1 MKVGVYQFEPRF
13 GEVKKN
19 IEKVEKGLHPIK
31 EALIVLPEL
40 FNTGYQFTSQEELA
54 SLAEEIPGGL
64 TTARLA
70 DLARKNL
77 LHIVAGITER
87 EGDNFYNSAV
97 LIGPY
102 GYLAH
107 YRKVHLFM
115 EEKQWFTA
123 GDKGWEVYDI
133 GPAKIGLMI
142 CFDWIFPEVA
152 RTLALK
158 EAEIICHPSN
168 LLIPF
173 LGQRAM
179 IVRAIENMVYTITCN
194 RTGWEERGGKE
205 RLTFT
210 GMSQVV
216 NPRGEVLLTLKR
228 DEEGVAMV
236 GIDPAVAR
244 NKAFTSRNDLFQDR
258 RADLYNL

>member
-1 MKVGVYQFEPRF
+1 MKVGVFQFAPRF
-13 GEVKKN
+13 GAVKKN
-19 IEKVEKGLHPIK
+19 IEKVEKALQEIK

-40 FNTGYQFTSQEELA
+40 FNTGYQFTSRKELA

-64 TTARLA
+64 TVGRLE
-70 DLARKNL
+70 DLARKNF
-77 LHIVAGITER
+77 LHIVAGMAER
-87 EGDNFYNSAV
+87 KGENFYNSAV

-115 EEKQWFTA
+115 EEKQWFA
-123 GDKGWEVYDI
+123 PGDGEWKIINI

-158 EAEIICHPSN
+158 GAEVICHPSN
-168 LLIPF
+168 LIIPF

-179 IVRAIENMVYTITCN
+179 ITRSIENMVYTITCN
-194 RTGWEERGGKE
+194 RTGREKRGGKE

-216 NPRGEVLLTLKR
+216 SPRGEVLVTLKGD
-228 DEEGVAMV
+228 DEAVALV
-236 GIDPAVAR
+236 AIDPAMAR
-244 NKAFTSRNDLFQDR
+244 DKAFTPRNDLFRDR
-258 RADLYNL
+258 KAELYDL

>member
-1 MKVGVYQFEPRF
+1 MKVGVFQLAPQF

-19 IEKVEKGLHPIK
+19 IERIEKRLHQIN

-40 FNTGYQFTSQEELA
+40 FNTGYQFTSREELS
-54 SLAEEIPGGL
+54 SLAEDIPNGF
-64 TTARLA
+64 TVRRLA
-70 DLARKNL
+70 ELARNND
-77 LHIVAGITER
+77 LHIVAGIAER
-87 EGDNFYNSAV
+87 KGDNFYNSAV
-97 LIGPY
+97 LIGPH
-102 GYLAH
+102 GYIAH

-115 EEKQWFTA
+115 EEKQWFTP
-123 GDKGWEVYDI
+123 GTKGWEVYDI

-158 EAEIICHPSN
+158 GAELICHPSN
-168 LLIPF
+168 LITPF

-216 NPRGEVLLTLKR
+216 NPHGEVLLTLKR
-228 DEEGVAMV
+228 DEEGIALV
-236 GIDPAVAR
+236 GIDPSIAQ
-244 NKAFTSRNDLFQDR
+244 NKAYNTLNDLFQDR
-258 RADLYNL
+258 RTDIYAL

>member
-1 MKVGVYQFEPRF
+1 MKVGVFQFAPQF

-19 IEKVEKGLHPIK
+19 IEKAERGLQQIK

-40 FNTGYQFTSQEELA
+40 FNTGYQFTSREELD
-54 SLAEEIPGGL
+54 SLAEEIPHGP
-64 TTARLA
+64 TTNRLA
-70 DLARKNL
+70 ELARQNY
-77 LHIVAGITER
+77 LHIVAGIAER
-87 EGDNFYNSAV
+87 EGENFYNSAV
-97 LIGPY
+97 LIGPT

-115 EEKQWFTA
+115 EEKLWFTP
-123 GDKGWEVYDI
+123 GDRGWGTYDI
-133 GPAKIGLMI
+133 GPARIGLMI

-158 EAEIICHPSN
+158 GAEVICHPSN

-179 IVRAIENMVYTITCN
+179 ITRSIENMVYTITCN
-194 RTGWEERGGKE
+194 RIGWEERGGKE

-210 GMSQVV
+210 GMSQLV

-228 DEEGVAMV
+228 DEGGVALV
-236 GIDPAVAR
+236 GIDPTVAR
-244 NKAFTSRNDLFQDR
+244 NKSYTPRNDLFQDR
-258 RADLYNL
+258 RADLYAL

>member
-1 MKVGVYQFEPRF
+1 MKVGVFQFAPQF

-19 IEKVEKGLHPIK
+19 IEKAERGLQQIK

-40 FNTGYQFTSQEELA
+40 FNTGYQFTSREELD
-54 SLAEEIPGGL
+54 SLAEEIPHGL
-64 TTARLA
+64 TTNRLA
-70 DLARKNL
+70 ELARQNY
-77 LHIVAGITER
+77 LHIVAGIAER
-87 EGDNFYNSAV
+87 VGESFYNSAV
-97 LIGPY
+97 LIGPN

-115 EEKQWFTA
+115 EEKLWFTP
-123 GDKGWEVYDI
+123 GDRGWEIYDI

-158 EAEIICHPSN
+158 GAEVICHPSN
-168 LLIPF
+168 LITPF

-179 IVRAIENMVYTITCN
+179 ITRSIENMVHTITCN

-228 DEEGVAMV
+228 DEGGVALV
-236 GIDPAVAR
+236 GIDPTVAR
-244 NKAFTSRNDLFQDR
+244 NKAYTPRNDLFHDR
-258 RADLYNL
+258 KTDLYAL